1 MTTFLDPLDSAFVL
15 LEIPGSSM
23 NIGAIVELEMGDVT
37 DPKERF
43 ELIRSNIVD
52 RLHEIPVL
60 NKRIVRAPFDLTWPI
75 LVVDKKMDIDRHV
88 LRVAVPAPGTPD
100 QFDALVSDFL
110 SRPLHPKRPLWQILV
125 IEGLADGRS
134 ALAIKVH
141 HALADG
147 VSGAETF
154 ASLFD
159 ISPDVRPPAPK
170 VESDDEKTVGSIGL
184 LLRSIGKLRHEPKL
198 AYRIGLSWFTRT
210 WHILKSTTKALIARG
225 KKKPLSESPSLFEA
239 KKTSL
244 NGASGLEKE
253 YHRLQL
259 SLAEV
264 KRAAKSR
271 GGTVTDFVTCVTS
284 GALRRLMQHR
294 GETLKK
300 DLVAFVPINVRG
312 TGDAAAL
319 GNQISGM
326 LVRMHTSESDPEE
339 RLRLISADSKKN
351 VAVQRDENAKI
362 LQEVPRVLGPLTL
375 AVGGK
380 LISRLGL
387 FDRIPPIANLMLS
400 SVPGPPLPLWLSG
413 HRVAS
418 AAPVGPLLGPVSLN
432 ITVLGFEGYLE
443 FGLLGCADHLHD
455 LALLRDFIREE
466 AENLIAATPPE

>member
-23 NIGAIVELEMGDVT
+23 NIGAIVELEMGDIA

-43 ELIRSNIVD
+43 EVIRANIVD

-75 LVVDKKMDIDRHV
+75 LVVDKKMDINRHV
-88 LRVAVPAPGTPD
+88 IRVAVPAPGTPD

-125 IEGLADGRS
+125 IEGLQDGRS
-134 ALAIKVH
+134 AVAIKVH

-170 VESDDEKTVGSIGL
+170 VETPDEKSLGSFGL
-184 LLRSIGKLRHEPKL
+184 LRKSLAKLRHEPRL
-198 AYRIGLSWFTRT
+198 AYQISLSWFTRT
-210 WHILKSTTKALIARG
+210 WHILKSVTKALIARG
-225 KKKPLSESPSLFEA
+225 KKKPLTESPSLFEA

-244 NGASGLEKE
+244 NGASGSEKE

-259 SLAEV
+259 SLPDV

-271 GGTVTDFVTCVTS
+271 GATVTDFVTCVTS
-284 GALRRLMQHR
+284 GALRRLIEDR
-294 GETLKK
+294 GEVLKK

-312 TGDAAAL
+312 SGDAAAL

-326 LVRMHTSESDPEE
+326 LVRMHATETDPEE

-351 VAVQRDENAKI
+351 VAVQREENAKI

-375 AVGGK
+375 SVGGK

-387 FDRIPPIANLMLS
+387 FNRIPPIANLMLS

-432 ITVLGFEGYLE
+432 VTVLGFEGYLE
-443 FGLLGCADHLHD
+443 FGLLGCGERMHD
-455 LALLRDFIREE
+455 LSTLRDFIREE
-466 AENLIAATPPE
+466 SENFFAATTSE

>member
-1 MTTFLDPLDSAFVL
+1 
-15 LEIPGSSM
+15 M
-23 NIGAIVELEMGDVT
+23 NIGAVVELEMGEIT

-43 ELIRSNIVD
+43 DVIRANIVD

-88 LRVAVPAPGTPD
+88 VRVALPTPGTPD

-125 IEGLADGRS
+125 IEGLEDGRS
-134 ALAIKVH
+134 AIAIKVH

-159 ISPDVRPPAPK
+159 ISPEVRPPAPK
-170 VESDDEKTVGSIGL
+170 QELADEKSPGSFGL
-184 LLRSIGKLRHEPKL
+184 LAKNLGKLRHNPKL
-198 AYRIGLSWFTRT
+198 AYHITLSWFTRA
-210 WHILKSTTKALIARG
+210 WHILRSTVKALFARG
-225 KKKPLSESPSLFEA
+225 RKKPLTESPSLFEA

-244 NGASGLEKE
+244 NGASAIEKE
-253 YHRLQL
+253 YRRLQL
-259 SLAEV
+259 SLPEV
-264 KRAAKSR
+264 KRSAKVR
-271 GGTVTDFVTCVTS
+271 GASVTDFVTAVTS
-284 GALRRLMQHR
+284 GALRRLLSER
-294 GETLKK
+294 GETIKK
-300 DLVAFVPINVRG
+300 DLIAFVPINVRG
-312 TGDAAAL
+312 TGDAADL

-326 LVRMHTSESDPEE
+326 LVRMHANVTDPEE
-339 RLRLISADSKKN
+339 RLRLISTDSKKN
-351 VAVQRDENAKI
+351 VAKQREENAKL
-362 LQEVPRVLGPLTL
+362 LQETPRVLGPLTL
-375 AVGGK
+375 SLGGK
-380 LISRLGL
+380 IISRFGL
-387 FDRIPPIANLMLS
+387 FNRIPPIANLMLS

-443 FGLLGCADHLHD
+443 FGLLGCSERMKD
-455 LALLRDFIREE
+455 LAKLRDFICEE
-466 AENLIAATPPE
+466 AENYLASTPTE